1 MVCAQPSAQLKCFC
15 LCKLSYLLVS
25 PKFKMWLRKFV
36 HVLVHNN
43 LAYGDTPDNLKPA
56 LLLAVEAD

>member
-1 MVCAQPSAQLKCFC
+1 
-15 LCKLSYLLVS
+15 
-25 PKFKMWLRKFV
+25 MWLRKFV

>member
-1 MVCAQPSAQLKCFC
+1 MVCAQPSAQLS

-36 HVLVHNN
+36 HVMVHNN

>member
-1 MVCAQPSAQLKCFC
+1 
-15 LCKLSYLLVS
+15 
-25 PKFKMWLRKFV
+25 
-36 HVLVHNN
+36 VHNN